1 MLAGAFASVCFRA
14 KRWNPNPCTSMSY
27 SYEIV
32 PDRELTILTLS
43 GEVTGDTIIEALRTL
58 IDDPA

>member
-1 MLAGAFASVCFRA
+1 
-14 KRWNPNPCTSMSY
+14 MSY